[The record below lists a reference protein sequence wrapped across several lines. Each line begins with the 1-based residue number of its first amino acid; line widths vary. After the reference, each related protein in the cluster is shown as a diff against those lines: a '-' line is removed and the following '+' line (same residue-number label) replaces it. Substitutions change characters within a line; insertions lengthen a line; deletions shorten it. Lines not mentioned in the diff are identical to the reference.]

1 MRADDVVEVLDA
13 LDRAGVRY
21 WVGGGWGVV
30 ALAGRQT
37 WEHRDLDLA
46 VNAEELSSCLSA
58 LSDLGYAAETDWLP
72 VRMELAASCA
82 RWVDVHPVRFGK
94 DGHGRQAGLDGLDG
108 AHFGYPPSAF
118 TSGSIARRRV
128 NCLSAEQQR
137 QFRTGYDHRPQDIYD
152 LTELDAIQ
160 GLSRGQDCS
169 R

>member
-1 MRADDVVEVLDA
+1 
-13 LDRAGVRY
+13 
-21 WVGGGWGVV
+21 
-30 ALAGRQT
+30 
-37 WEHRDLDLA
+37 
-46 VNAEELSSCLSA
+46 
-58 LSDLGYAAETDWLP
+58 
-72 VRMELAASCA
+72 MELAASCA
-82 RWVDVHPVRFGK
+82 HWVDVHPVRFGK
-94 DGHGRQAGLDGLDG
+94 DGHGRQAGLDG

-152 LTELDAIQ
+152 LTELDSIQ